1 MLKTRVVTALILL
14 FVFVAALFYLP
25 TAAWNALMV
34 VLTFVAALEWGRF
47 MGAERLGAAVYALV
61 TAALTWVLIASTRDP
76 WPPVALAVFGASLA
90 IFWAMVAPFWL
101 RTNRPPK
108 RTVPLAL
115 IGWLVITPMVM
126 AMAYLRAVSP
136 LVLLLLMLIVWIADT
151 GAYFS
156 GKRFGK
162 RKLAPAISP
171 GKTVEG
177 ALGALVFVAVYGA
190 VLGFFVLPD
199 AMDNAGFDVIPGIAL
214 ILCIIA
220 VSILAILSIVGDLFE
235 SMLKRQR
242 GLKDSGALLPGHGGI
257 LDRVDGLTSTLPF
270 ALLVAMWLAS
280 ASGQA

>member
-14 FVFVAALFYLP
+14 LLFLAALFYLP
-25 TAAWNALMV
+25 PVAWNALL
-34 VLTFVAALEWGRF
+34 VLLTLVAALEWGRF
-47 MGAERLGAAVYALV
+47 MGAERLVAALYAFA
-61 TAALTWVLIASTRDP
+61 TAAFTWVLIGSMHDP
-76 WPPVALAVFGASLA
+76 WPPAALAIFGASIA
-90 IFWAMVAPFWL
+90 IFWMVVAPIWL
-101 RTNRPPK
+101 RSNRPPK
-108 RTVPLAL
+108 RTIPLAL
-115 IGWLVITPMVM
+115 VGWLVITPMVL

-136 LVLLLLMLIVWIADT
+136 LALLLLMLTVWIADT

-177 ALGALVFVAVYGA
+177 ALGALVFVALYGA
-190 VLGFFVLPD
+190 VLGFFLLPD

-214 ILCIIA
+214 ILCVIA

-270 ALLVAMWLAS
+270 ALVVAMWLAS